1 MIKFP
6 KYISENGSMCHINLG
21 VDVDHYG
28 DGPEATKFSNE
39 RIKKIS
45 WMCDADVV
53 ELDFSKSAN
62 KIYAYPTQ
70 DMQYMVV
77 LLIGMP
83 EWDSQ
88 NCVFY
93 DEKGTEVFRPSL
105 PELKMWSKPEIS
117 KSDFRFGAVNWTERE
132 DYLEFWVD
140 RIYEKRLD
148 DFFEIRFFNYK
159 TLTWDEENWLRQR
172 Y

>member
-6 KYISENGSMCHINLG
+6 KYISENGSMRHMNLG
-21 VDVDHYG
+21 VGVDHYG
-28 DGPEATKFSNE
+28 DGPEATKFRNE
-39 RIKKIS
+39 RIETLS
-45 WMCDADVV
+45 WFCGEESV
-53 ELDFSKSAN
+53 ELDFSRAAKE
-62 KIYAYPTQ
+62 IYGYPTQ
-70 DMQYMVV
+70 NMQYMVV
-77 LLIGMP
+77 VLIGTP

-88 NCVFY
+88 NCLFY

-105 PELKMWSKPEIS
+105 PALKTWTKSETS
-117 KSDFRFGAVNWTERE
+117 KSDFRFGAVNWSERE